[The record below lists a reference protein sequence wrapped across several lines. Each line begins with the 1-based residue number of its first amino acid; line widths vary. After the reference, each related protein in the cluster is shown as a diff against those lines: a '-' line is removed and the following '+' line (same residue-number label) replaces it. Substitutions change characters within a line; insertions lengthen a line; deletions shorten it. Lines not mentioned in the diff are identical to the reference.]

1 MVISLLI
8 QTMSNQ
14 LTHIIVSRLL
24 LINHWVNSSAALP
37 KLLPNYF
44 ANSIGNE
51 LYLYGKKCS
60 SLHGQL

>member
-1 MVISLLI
+1 MVIPLF
-8 QTMSNQ
+8 TDNEQ
-14 LTHIIVSRLL
+14 LTNSSHCFEIIVDKSLGSR
-24 LINHWVNSSAALP
+24 SAVLP
-37 KLLPNYF
+37 KVLPNYF